1 MKFITSSALLV
12 AALLL
17 ARGQARSAA
26 DSLPNPYQPPI
37 ESWGQLPEG
46 RHWGGIGGTSFDSK
60 GHLWAFE
67 RCGGA
72 NCIGSDVAP
81 IIELDTAT
89 GQPLKMFGSGLFVI
103 PHAIFVDKNDHDNIW
118 VVDQGAHEDKGEQV
132 WKFSPDGK
140 VLLTLGKPGQKG
152 ETPDTF
158 NDPCSV
164 ITGKN
169 GDIFVSD
176 GHVGRDQKVARILK
190 FSKDGKFIKTWG
202 KKGTDPGDLDDPH
215 SITLDADGRL
225 FVADRGNLRIS
236 IFDQDGKLLDIWKQ
250 FGIPSGVFVDDKD
263 TLYVGENFLR
273 PAAPDFQRGIRIGGA
288 RDGKV
293 TAFIID
299 PDQDPKDGTI
309 GPESVR
315 VDKDGTLYAGEVDR
329 RMIKKYVL
337 K

>member
-1 MKFITSSALLV
+1 MWPRNRGRSRLRLIETGNCSHEIHHYKLGLAGRG
-12 AALLL
+12 AASR
-17 ARGQARSAA
+17 ARPGEIRSRFPAESLPAA
-26 DSLPNPYQPPI
+26 DRKLGTASRRPP
-37 ESWGQLPEG
+37 
-46 RHWGGIGGTSFDSK
+46 HWGGIGGTSFDSK

-215 SITLDADGRL
+215 SIVRCSAADWETNATSWPTARRPAPSASSIRTANYSTSGSSSAFPVEFLSTTRTRFMWARIFCAL
-225 FVADRGNLRIS
+225 RLRIS
-236 IFDQDGKLLDIWKQ
+236 K
-250 FGIPSGVFVDDKD
+250 
-263 TLYVGENFLR
+263 
-273 PAAPDFQRGIRIGGA
+273 RGIRIGGA

-293 TAFIID
+293 TAFII
-299 PDQDPKDGTI
+299 
-309 GPESVR
+309 ESR
-315 VDKDGTLYAGEVDR
+315 SGS
-329 RMIKKYVL
+329 
-337 K
+337 